1 MSSPSNPSNSNE
13 LSEETFEAIFHSSKA
28 TQINGNARLS
38 MHRTHREFHVEETML
53 DNEDVKRRMSVI
65 STNIE
70 YTFKGIRKKLNTFSE
85 SKSVEDRYNERSQ
98 HFEEAHE
105 LEQCVNSSSEENTT
119 EEENHSEIIKVMPD
133 YAR

>member
-1 MSSPSNPSNSNE
+1 MWSP
-13 LSEETFEAIFHSSKA
+13 L
-28 TQINGNARLS
+28 
-38 MHRTHREFHVEETML
+38 
-53 DNEDVKRRMSVI
+53 
-65 STNIE
+65 
-70 YTFKGIRKKLNTFSE
+70 
-85 SKSVEDRYNERSQ
+85 KSVEDKYNERSQ